1 METSQ
6 NAEAMQMFHVKNINL
21 LCFNENTPVTI
32 FGLYIGMYAPRIVA
46 LKTFYLMNIS
56 FRPLHLVSTFISGN
70 ILQRSYGELVI

>member
-32 FGLYIGMYAPRIVA
+32 FGLYASRIVA
-46 LKTFYLMNIS
+46 LKTFDLMNIS
-56 FRPLHLVSTFISGN
+56 FTPLHLVSTFISGN